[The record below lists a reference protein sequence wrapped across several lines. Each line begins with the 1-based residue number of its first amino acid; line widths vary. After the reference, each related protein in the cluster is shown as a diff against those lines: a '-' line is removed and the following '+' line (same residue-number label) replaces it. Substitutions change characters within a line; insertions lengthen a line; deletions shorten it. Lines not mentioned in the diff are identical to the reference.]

1 VGTRRAR
8 TRLGT
13 AATAAAVAIVGCA
26 ASVDATGPARV
37 EQRAAIAAE
46 EPPTALVR
54 VDNLAAIRAVD
65 LRFAQERA
73 GAAFDRIGVR
83 VIWISAEEAVER
95 RLMPPFTLVL
105 MVAGTAVE
113 QPPMFMDAL
122 GVAAP
127 PVRRAHVYYDRIAA
141 LNLRAPGG
149 ILGILGDVMAH
160 ELGHLMLPL
169 PGHSSSGIMR
179 PNVNLHVAPGETFSK
194 PQARQILARLRQE
207 TLAPPL
213 LQADDR

>member
-1 VGTRRAR
+1 MATR

-13 AATAAAVAIVGCA
+13 SAAAAAVAILGCA
-26 ASVDATGPARV
+26 AIADATCPERAERV

-46 EPPTALVR
+46 ETPTAVVR
-54 VDNLAAIRAVD
+54 VDNLAAVRADD

-73 GAAFDRIGVR
+73 GAVFERIGVR
-83 VIWISAEEAVER
+83 VIWISGEEAIER
-95 RLMPPFTLVL
+95 RLRPPFTLVL
-105 MVAGTAVE
+105 MGAGTGVE

-141 LNLRAPGG
+141 LNDRAPGG

-179 PNVNLHVAPGETFSK
+179 PNVSLHLAPGETFSK
-194 PQARQILARLRQE
+194 PQARQILARLRQV
-207 TLAPPL
+207 TMAPPL